1 MMPQAVCFLP
11 SSVLLKSDS
20 SIHLGLVLDCQCC
33 GNREF
38 VGLGCEF
45 FLLRIQRNFWIDL
58 LNRAGY
64 DLLTAQNTACSLGR
78 NLHALASPYPS
89 PLLVIFCIK
98 PSCSERD
105 LLLIVITH
113 NVNAYSFTHIPQIN
127 AGMLGHDYFSCCR
140 FHSYI
145 EDCRS
150 ITSSWYLCNIFC

>member
-1 MMPQAVCFLP
+1 MLRKQGICRVRLRF
-11 SSVLLKSDS
+11 
-20 SIHLGLVLDCQCC
+20 
-33 GNREF
+33 
-38 VGLGCEF
+38 F

-89 PLLVIFCIK
+89 PLLVVFCIK

-113 NVNAYSFTHIPQIN
+113 NVNAYSFAYILKSMPGRLTI
-127 AGMLGHDYFSCCR
+127 FCCCR

-145 EDCRS
+145 EGCRS
-150 ITSSWYLCNIFC
+150 ITSSWDLCNIFC